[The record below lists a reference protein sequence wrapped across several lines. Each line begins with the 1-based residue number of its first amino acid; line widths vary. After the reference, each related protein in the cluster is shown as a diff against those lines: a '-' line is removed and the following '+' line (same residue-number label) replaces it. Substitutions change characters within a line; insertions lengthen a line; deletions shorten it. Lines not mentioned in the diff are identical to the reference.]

1 MAAIPASSTKPSSV
15 RYRLMVASRAIAGAF
30 GGYALASLVTAV
42 LSLALPLVTGASR
55 ASALLTA
62 TLLSFAVY
70 AVAVMWAFSA
80 RSALRAWVGLAIAS
94 AVFGA
99 ALLALQGGRA

>member
-1 MAAIPASSTKPSSV
+1 MAVHPGSPA

-42 LSLALPLVTGASR
+42 LSLALPLITGASR

-70 AVAVMWAFSA
+70 ALAVVWVFSA
-80 RSALRAWVGLAIAS
+80 RSALRAWAGMAIAS

-99 ALLALQGGRA
+99 ALLALQGVGA

>member
-1 MAAIPASSTKPSSV
+1 
-15 RYRLMVASRAIAGAF
+15 MVASRAIAGAL

-42 LSLALPLVTGASR
+42 LSLALPLLTGTSR

-62 TLLSFAVY
+62 TMLSFAVY
-70 AVAVMWAFSA
+70 ALAVVWVFSA
-80 RSALRAWVGLAIAS
+80 RSALRAWAGLAIAS

-99 ALLALQGGRA
+99 ALLALQGAGA

>member
-1 MAAIPASSTKPSSV
+1 MAVHPGSPA
-15 RYRLMVASRAIAGAF
+15 RYRLMVASRAIAGAL

-42 LSLALPLVTGASR
+42 LSLALPLIAGVSP

-62 TLLSFAVY
+62 TMLSFAVY
-70 AVAVMWAFSA
+70 ALAVVWVFSA
-80 RSALRAWVGLAIAS
+80 RSALSAWAGLAIAS

-99 ALLALQGGRA
+99 ALLALQGAGP

>member
-1 MAAIPASSTKPSSV
+1 
-15 RYRLMVASRAIAGAF
+15 MVASRAIAGAF

-42 LSLALPLVTGASR
+42 LSLALPLIAGASR

-62 TLLSFAVY
+62 TLLTATLLSFAVY
-70 AVAVMWAFSA
+70 ALAVVWVFSA
-80 RSALRAWVGLAIAS
+80 RSALRAWAGLAIAS

-99 ALLALQGGRA
+99 ALLALQGVGA

>member
-1 MAAIPASSTKPSSV
+1 
-15 RYRLMVASRAIAGAF
+15 MVASRAIAGAF

-42 LSLALPLVTGASR
+42 LALALPLATGASR

-80 RSALRAWVGLAIAS
+80 RSALRAWAGLALAS

-99 ALLALQGGRA
+99 ALLVLKGAGA

>member
-1 MAAIPASSTKPSSV
+1 MAVHPGSPAG
-15 RYRLMVASRAIAGAF
+15 YRFMVASRAIAGAL

-42 LSLALPLVTGASR
+42 LSLALPLLTGASR

-70 AVAVMWAFSA
+70 AVAVIWVFSA
-80 RSALRAWVGLAIAS
+80 RSALRAWVGLAIVS

-99 ALLALQGGRA
+99 ALLALKAGS

>member
-1 MAAIPASSTKPSSV
+1 MAVHPGSPAG
-15 RYRLMVASRAIAGAF
+15 YRFMVASRAIAGAL

-42 LSLALPLVTGASR
+42 LSLALPLLTGASC

-70 AVAVMWAFSA
+70 AAAVIWVFSA
-80 RSALRAWVGLAIAS
+80 RSALRAWVGLAIVS

-99 ALLALQGGRA
+99 ALLALKAGS

>member
-1 MAAIPASSTKPSSV
+1 
-15 RYRLMVASRAIAGAF
+15 MVASRAIAGAL

-42 LSLALPLVTGASR
+42 LSLALPLLTGTSR

-62 TLLSFAVY
+62 TMLSFAVY
-70 AVAVMWAFSA
+70 ALAVVWVFSA
-80 RSALRAWVGLAIAS
+80 RNALRAWAGLAIAS

-99 ALLALQGGRA
+99 ALLALQGAGA